1 MTFVSYL
8 NTTTAIM
15 LLVETMLFCRLL
27 ARIIRKRILH
37 HIFGHLIVPLIVI
50 KFARVANLAC
60 TVFGSEI
67 GRLDSTFALRPSSW
81 GHPGTNT
88 EWLMQAS
95 DHIRGFEDDERGKG
109 IYTVFCYKDHIFLLM
124 SNLPSSSF
132 QGTLTISASS
142 VIVAPI
148 NKVWQ
153 ILVDF
158 TSYAE
163 WYVQSQ
169 TFTHNE
175 DILRLRPES
184 MFRNTFVHKQRIVDR
199 TSKGPLPDQ
208 TPREGTYLLMEV
220 QIPPTSDRSHTPTS
234 RPLEVIT
241 AVDPA
246 AH

>member
-95 DHIRGFEDDERGKG
+95 DHIGSSFLLLWCGSRGFEDDERGKG
-109 IYTVFCYKDHIFLLM
+109 IYSVNAAFDGLHILFWM
-124 SNLPSSSF
+124 
-132 QGTLTISASS
+132 ASS
-142 VIVAPI
+142 VSDGLITALDKP
-148 NKVWQ
+148 
-153 ILVDF
+153 
-158 TSYAE
+158 
-163 WYVQSQ
+163 
-169 TFTHNE
+169 
-175 DILRLRPES
+175 
-184 MFRNTFVHKQRIVDR
+184 
-199 TSKGPLPDQ
+199 Q
-208 TPREGTYLLMEV
+208 TPTPRKIFLGNIARIFHLALIHFWV
-220 QIPPTSDRSHTPTS
+220 QFYESD
-234 RPLEVIT
+234 
-241 AVDPA
+241 
-246 AH
+246 